1 MTNNTINKS
10 RLVFG
15 LLTFAVMVCIFVFSC
30 ENADKSS
37 DTSGTIVD
45 FIINTFFRNFDSM
58 TLAEQTEI
66 LGNISHIIRKT
77 AHFVIYAALGFF
89 AFLTSGHKRLFCRQT
104 LWIVLFC
111 GLYAVS
117 DEIHQY
123 FVPGRAC
130 MVRDVLLDTC
140 GSITGASASFVVT
153 ELFQRL
159 YSKKEVT

>member
-1 MTNNTINKS
+1 MSNNRINKS
-10 RLVFG
+10 RVIFG
-15 LLTFAVMVCIFVFSC
+15 LLTIAVMVCIFIFSC

-58 TLAEQTEI
+58 TLAEQTEV
-66 LGNISHIIRKT
+66 LDLISHIIRKT

-130 MVRDVLLDTC
+130 MIRDMLLDTC
-140 GSITGASASFVVT
+140 GSITGITASFLLVK
-153 ELFQRL
+153 LFHR
-159 YSKKEVT
+159 KK

>member
-1 MTNNTINKS
+1 MSNNRINKS
-10 RLVFG
+10 RVIFG
-15 LLTFAVMVCIFVFSC
+15 LLTIAVMVFIFIFSC

-45 FIINTFFRNFDSM
+45 LIVNIFYKKFNDM

-66 LGNISHIIRKT
+66 LDLISHIIRKT

-89 AFLTSGHKRLFCRQT
+89 VFLTSGHKRMFCRET
-104 LWIVLFC
+104 LWVLLFC

-130 MVRDVLLDTC
+130 MIRDMLLDTC
-140 GSITGASASFVVT
+140 GSITGITASFLLVK
-153 ELFQRL
+153 LFHR
-159 YSKKEVT
+159 KK

>member
-1 MTNNTINKS
+1 MSNNRINKS
-10 RLVFG
+10 RVIFG
-15 LLTFAVMVCIFVFSC
+15 LLTIAVMVCIFIFSC

-45 FIINTFFRNFDSM
+45 LIINIFYKNFNDM

-66 LGNISHIIRKT
+66 LDLISHIIRKT

-89 AFLTSGHKRLFCRQT
+89 VFLTSGHKRMFCHET
-104 LWIVLFC
+104 LWVLLFC

-130 MVRDVLLDTC
+130 MIRDMLLDTC
-140 GSITGASASFVVT
+140 GSITGITASFLLVK
-153 ELFQRL
+153 LFHR
-159 YSKKEVT
+159 KK

>member
-15 LLTFAVMVCIFVFSC
+15 LLTVAVMVCIFLFSC

-45 FIINTFFRNFDSM
+45 FIINIFYKNFDSM
-58 TLAEQTEI
+58 TFAEQAEI

-89 AFLTSGHKRLFCRQT
+89 AFLTSGHKRLFCRKT

-130 MVRDVLLDTC
+130 MVRDIILDTC
-140 GSITGASASFVVT
+140 GSITGAAVSFVIMK
-153 ELFQRL
+153 LFQG
-159 YSKKEVT
+159 SIQKKK

>member
-1 MTNNTINKS
+1 MSNNRIKKS
-10 RLVFG
+10 RVIFG
-15 LLTFAVMVCIFVFSC
+15 LLTIAVMVCIFIFSC

-45 FIINTFFRNFDSM
+45 LIINIFYKNFNDM

-66 LGNISHIIRKT
+66 LDLISHIIRKT

-89 AFLTSGHKRLFCRQT
+89 VFLTSGHKRMFCRET
-104 LWIVLFC
+104 LWVLLFC

-130 MVRDVLLDTC
+130 MIRDMLLDTC
-140 GSITGASASFVVT
+140 GSITGITASFLLVK
-153 ELFQRL
+153 LFHR
-159 YSKKEVT
+159 KK

>member
-1 MTNNTINKS
+1 MSNNRINKS
-10 RLVFG
+10 RVIFG
-15 LLTFAVMVCIFVFSC
+15 LLTIAVMVFIFIFSC

-45 FIINTFFRNFDSM
+45 LIINIFYKNFNDM

-66 LGNISHIIRKT
+66 LDLISHIIRKT

-89 AFLTSGHKRLFCRQT
+89 VFLTSGHKRMFCRET
-104 LWIVLFC
+104 MWVLLFC

-130 MVRDVLLDTC
+130 MIRDMLLDTC
-140 GSITGASASFVVT
+140 GSITGITASFLLVK
-153 ELFQRL
+153 LFHR
-159 YSKKEVT
+159 KK

>member
-1 MTNNTINKS
+1 M
-10 RLVFG
+10 VF
-15 LLTFAVMVCIFVFSC
+15 IFIFSC

-45 FIINTFFRNFDSM
+45 LIINIFYKNFNDM

-66 LGNISHIIRKT
+66 LDLISHIIRKT

-89 AFLTSGHKRLFCRQT
+89 VFLTSGHKRMFCRET
-104 LWIVLFC
+104 LWVLLFC

-130 MVRDVLLDTC
+130 MIRDMLLDTC
-140 GSITGASASFVVT
+140 GSITGITASFLLVK
-153 ELFQRL
+153 LFHR
-159 YSKKEVT
+159 KK

>member
-1 MTNNTINKS
+1 MSNNRINKS
-10 RLVFG
+10 RVIFG
-15 LLTFAVMVCIFVFSC
+15 LLTIAVMVCIFIFSC

-58 TLAEQTEI
+58 TLAEQTEV
-66 LGNISHIIRKT
+66 LDLISHIIRKT

-130 MVRDVLLDTC
+130 MIRDMLLDTC
-140 GSITGASASFVVT
+140 GSITGITASFLLVK
-153 ELFQRL
+153 LFHM
-159 YSKKEVT
+159 KK

>member
-1 MTNNTINKS
+1 MSNNRINKS
-10 RLVFG
+10 RVIFG
-15 LLTFAVMVCIFVFSC
+15 LLTIAVMVCIFIFSC

-45 FIINTFFRNFDSM
+45 LIINIFYKNFNDM
-58 TLAEQTEI
+58 TLAEQTEV
-66 LGNISHIIRKT
+66 LDLISHIIRKT

-104 LWIVLFC
+104 LWIMLFC

-130 MVRDVLLDTC
+130 MIRDMLLDTC
-140 GSITGASASFVVT
+140 GSITGITASFLLVK
-153 ELFQRL
+153 LFHR
-159 YSKKEVT
+159 KK

>member
-1 MTNNTINKS
+1 MSNNRINKS
-10 RLVFG
+10 RVIFG
-15 LLTFAVMVCIFVFSC
+15 LLTIAVMVFIFIFSC

-45 FIINTFFRNFDSM
+45 LIINIFYKNFNDM

-66 LGNISHIIRKT
+66 LDLISHIIRKT

-89 AFLTSGHKRLFCRQT
+89 VFLTSGHKRMFCRET
-104 LWIVLFC
+104 LWVLLFC

-130 MVRDVLLDTC
+130 MIRDMLLDTC
-140 GSITGASASFVVT
+140 GSITGITASFLLVK
-153 ELFQRL
+153 LFHR
-159 YSKKEVT
+159 KK

>member
-1 MTNNTINKS
+1 MSNNRINKS
-10 RLVFG
+10 RVIFG
-15 LLTFAVMVCIFVFSC
+15 LLTIAVMVCIFIFSC

-45 FIINTFFRNFDSM
+45 LIINIFYKNFNDM

-66 LGNISHIIRKT
+66 LDLISHIIRKT

-89 AFLTSGHKRLFCRQT
+89 VFLTSGHKRMFCRET
-104 LWIVLFC
+104 LWVLLFC

-130 MVRDVLLDTC
+130 MIRDMLLDTC
-140 GSITGASASFVVT
+140 GSITGITASFLLVK
-153 ELFQRL
+153 LFHR
-159 YSKKEVT
+159 KK

>member
-1 MTNNTINKS
+1 MSNNRINKS
-10 RLVFG
+10 RVIFG
-15 LLTFAVMVCIFVFSC
+15 LLTIAVMVCIFIFSC

-45 FIINTFFRNFDSM
+45 LIINIFYKNFNDM

-66 LGNISHIIRKT
+66 LDLISHIIRKT

-130 MVRDVLLDTC
+130 MIRDMLLDTC
-140 GSITGASASFVVT
+140 GSITGITASFLLVK
-153 ELFQRL
+153 LFHR
-159 YSKKEVT
+159 KK